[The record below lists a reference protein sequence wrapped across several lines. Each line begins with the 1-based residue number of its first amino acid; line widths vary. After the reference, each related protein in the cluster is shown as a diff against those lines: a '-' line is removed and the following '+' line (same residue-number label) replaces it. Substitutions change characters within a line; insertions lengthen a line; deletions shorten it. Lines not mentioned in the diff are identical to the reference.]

1 MKKLISIAVA
11 DNSIGGS
18 GEWSKGFFSNCFY
31 SGQTSDVVNV
41 NTLIVKIYQSGASI
55 VSQPVVK

>member
-1 MKKLISIAVA
+1 MR
-11 DNSIGGS
+11 
-18 GEWSKGFFSNCFY
+18 WSKGFFSATVSI